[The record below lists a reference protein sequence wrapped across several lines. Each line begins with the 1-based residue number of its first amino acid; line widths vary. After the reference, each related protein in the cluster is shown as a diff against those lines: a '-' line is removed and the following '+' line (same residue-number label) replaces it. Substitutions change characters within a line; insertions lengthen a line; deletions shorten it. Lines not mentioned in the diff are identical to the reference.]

1 MSTVLTKIDVDR
13 RAVQM
18 RDAVGPALDCVQI
31 QEFGASMR
39 VLGSGVVVITSFVEG
54 KPWGLTL
61 SSVSSFSADPA
72 RISLSITKTNV
83 TAMYIREHES
93 LGVAIL
99 PDSKSALAAGLASP
113 GKPKFIPDEHLYSAP
128 GPVFGL
134 PAIDGALF
142 NLECR
147 VVFHVE
153 AIDHIL
159 IVADVVSARA
169 GAMGDAPSPL
179 IYFNREF
186 GSFNPD
192 RSQGDAS

>member
-1 MSTVLTKIDVDR
+1 MSGLMTKMDVDR
-13 RAVQM
+13 RAVQI
-18 RDAVGPALDCVQI
+18 RHSATPALDCVQK
-31 QEFGASMR
+31 QEFASSMR
-39 VLGSGVVVITSFVEG
+39 VLGSGVVVVTSFVEG

-61 SSVSSFSADPA
+61 SSLSAFSADPA
-72 RISLSITKTNV
+72 RVSLSITKTNV

-93 LGVAIL
+93 FGVAIL
-99 PDSKSALAAGLASP
+99 PDSKSDLASGLAAP
-113 GKPKFIPDEHLYSAP
+113 GKPKFIPDGHLQSAP

-153 AIDHIL
+153 AVDHIL

-169 GAMGDAPSPL
+169 GTQGDVPSPL

-186 GSFNPD
+186 GAFIPT
-192 RSQGDAS
+192 RPEGGDS